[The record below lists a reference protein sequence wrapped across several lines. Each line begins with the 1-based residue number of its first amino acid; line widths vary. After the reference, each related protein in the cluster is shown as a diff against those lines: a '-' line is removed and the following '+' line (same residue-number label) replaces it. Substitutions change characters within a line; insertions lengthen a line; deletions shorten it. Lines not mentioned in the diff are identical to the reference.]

1 MKYLAAAAMKELLTK
16 NVGKVPARIS
26 SEKLIE
32 FKEYFMQFLKE
43 KGPMVEQEVL
53 KMVITL
59 LSKLVK
65 LSWFDEPDMKGVV
78 SELLDL

>member
-1 MKYLAAAAMKELLTK
+1 
-16 NVGKVPARIS
+16 
-26 SEKLIE
+26 
-32 FKEYFMQFLKE
+32 
-43 KGPMVEQEVL
+43 MVEQEVL